1 MPAAPCYARGSTPEP
16 GRNLESDVVVSAN
29 DPRLGTLLDRRYRV
43 QARLGEGGAGVV
55 YRALHEEMDRPVAI
69 KVLHPELFP
78 SPVAFARFRREAR
91 AAGALVHPHAVTVF
105 DFGRTEEGEPYLA
118 MEFCDG
124 GALSDRI
131 ATDGALPA
139 PEVVALI
146 AGIAAAVDAAHLQGI
161 VHRDLKPGNIL
172 FAGAIAKVAD
182 FGLARMLGSEDPGL
196 TGGHAIGSPFY
207 MSPEQCQGR
216 PAGTPS
222 DIYSLGVIV
231 YTLLT
236 GEVPFR
242 RGTAQEVL
250 LAHLTEEPRPPHEL
264 APHLGRSLSLTVLR
278 ALAKNP
284 DFRPSSAGEF
294 HADLLQTLTE
304 NTAEYPVASLSSAA
318 ISATGASG
326 ASGTTPMAGAADLT
340 VGARPLA
347 GAARLRRAM
356 RERSSGIA
364 PEPIGRRDEL
374 ALLAELLEAAAS
386 GSGQL
391 VTIAGE
397 PGAGKSTLAHAFL
410 RRARLIAPGARVA
423 LGRSPEHFGSAEA
436 YSPFLDALS
445 NLLASSDRD
454 SLVPPLLEVAPTWA
468 VHFPGLATEVE
479 AAAGETL
486 AGMRSRDRMPREFA
500 AFVSAIAPAATT
512 PSSAGGRPLVLLLED
527 LQWADPAS
535 IDLLAYLAP
544 RLESLQLMLVGTYR
558 PADVESQRHPLR
570 AALASL
576 GRGNLPW
583 SEIAPAPFAESE
595 VAAFLTRELG
605 AEPPPELVDFALR
618 RTEGNP
624 LFLLNVLNHLLQSG
638 AVTRD
643 GDRVVLARSLDSMD
657 RIVPEGMVALIR
669 EKVERLDEADER
681 LLAAASVEGLEFTGA
696 VVAALTGRD
705 EMEIEE
711 RLRAMQSAHRLVEP
725 IGDLELSGGRS
736 SQRYRFVHSL
746 YQHAFYDAMA
756 PKRREA
762 THLQAAHALARLHAG
777 RLEPLR
783 VALALHCEMGRDFAR
798 AIEHHLAAAE
808 LAAARNPRDARPLLA
823 KALALAEKLPSPES
837 ARQRAALLIRL
848 GRHDAETAEFAGD
861 VELYARAEE
870 AVSEALALEPGSV
883 EARTV
888 LGLIHLERGENERA
902 FLDFVRALERAPE
915 HAAAWDGLSY
925 LFKNTGLWAASL
937 AAQQRAATLDDR
949 FAHSIRRLSVL
960 IYEGRL
966 DEARDEATALVR
978 RRPKFAHYNYWRGI
992 AAWYSGE
999 YREARRWIEQAY
1011 TLDPAD
1017 PIAQGVLAFVLAA
1030 EGGEIAQARARELLA
1045 TAEPGAAADGTF
1057 TYWIAK
1063 VHALLGDTAAALEWI
1078 RKASHLGYWDAPWMR
1093 KDAALAALHE
1103 RPAFHDLT
1111 DEIEGRQRAF
1121 RAFVKQESPPALSLT
1136 SA

>member
-1 MPAAPCYARGSTPEP
+1 MTAT
-16 GRNLESDVVVSAN
+16 
-29 DPRLGTLLDRRYRV
+29 DPRLGSLLDRRYRLLERV
-43 QARLGEGGAGVV
+43 GEGGAGVV
-55 YRALHEEMDRPVAI
+55 YRALHEEMGRPVAI

-78 SPVAFARFRREAR
+78 SPVALARFRREAR

-105 DFGRTEEGEPYLA
+105 DFGRTQEGEPYLA
-118 MEFCDG
+118 MEYCDG
-124 GALSDRI
+124 GALSDRL
-131 ATDGALPA
+131 AVSGALPGA
-139 PEVVALI
+139 AVVSLL
-146 AGIAAAVDAAHLQGI
+146 AGIAAAVDAAHRQGI

-172 FAGAIAKVAD
+172 FAGEVAKVAD
-182 FGLARMLGSEDPGL
+182 FGLARMLESEDPGL

-216 PAGTPS
+216 PAGTAS
-222 DIYSLGVIV
+222 DVYSLGVIA

-250 LAHLTEEPRPPHEL
+250 LAHLTEQPRSPDTLQPG
-264 APHLGRSLSLTVLR
+264 LGRALALAVMR

-284 DFRPSSAGEF
+284 DARPGSAGQFLAGLEQ
-294 HADLLQTLTE
+294 ALEQPLEQKTLASPLPALAPAGE
-304 NTAEYPVASLSSAA
+304 APGAAGATAATASR
-318 ISATGASG
+318 
-326 ASGTTPMAGAADLT
+326 SGT
-340 VGARPLA
+340 
-347 GAARLRRAM
+347 ARLRRAM
-356 RERSSGIA
+356 RERSSGVA
-364 PEPIGRRDEL
+364 PEPIGRGEEL
-374 ALLAELLEAAAS
+374 ALLTELLEAAAA

-410 RRARLIAPGARVA
+410 RRARLASPGARLA

-436 YSPFLDALS
+436 YSPFLDALG
-445 NLLASSDRD
+445 NLLASSERE
-454 SLVPPLLEVAPTWA
+454 SLVPRLLELAPTWA
-468 VHFPGLATEVE
+468 VHFPGVASE
-479 AAAGETL
+479 AEAGTGETL

-500 AFVSAIAPAATT
+500 AFVAAIAST
-512 PSSAGGRPLVLLLED
+512 SGGRPLVLLLED

-535 IDLLAYLAP
+535 VDLLAYLAP
-544 RLESLQLMLVGTYR
+544 RLDSVKLMLVATYR

-570 AALASL
+570 AVLASL

-583 SEIAPAPFAESE
+583 TEIAPAPFADSE
-595 VAAFLTRELG
+595 VAAFLERELG
-605 AEPPPELVDFALR
+605 SPPPPELVDFALR

-624 LFLLNVLNHLLQSG
+624 LFLLNVLNHLLQTG
-638 AVTRD
+638 AVARD

-669 EKVERLDEADER
+669 EKVERLDEADKR
-681 LLAAASVEGLEFTGA
+681 LLTAASVEGLEFT
-696 VVAALTGRD
+696 AALVAQLTERD

-711 RLRAMQSAHRLVEP
+711 RLRSLQSAHRLVEP
-725 IGDLELSGGRS
+725 IGDVELAGGHT
-736 SQRYRFVHSL
+736 SQRFRFVHSL
-746 YQHAFYDAMA
+746 YQHAFYDALA
-756 PKRREA
+756 PKRRAAKHLLAAEA
-762 THLQAAHALARLHAG
+762 LTRLHSG
-777 RLEPLR
+777 RLETMR
-783 VALALHCEMGRDFAR
+783 VALALHCEMGRDFAQ

-823 KALALAEKLPSPES
+823 KALELAEKLPSEQS
-837 ARQRAALLIRL
+837 VVRRAELLIRL

-861 VELYARAEE
+861 VALYARAER

-902 FLDFVRALERAPE
+902 FLDFARALERSPD

-925 LFKNTGLWAASL
+925 LFKNTGLWTASL
-937 AAQQRAATLDDR
+937 AAQQRAAALDDR

-966 DEARDEATALVR
+966 DEARDEATALVQ

-992 AAWYSGE
+992 AAWYAGE
-999 YREARRWIEQAY
+999 SSEARRWIEQAY
-1011 TLDPAD
+1011 ALDPAD

-1030 EGGEIAQARARELLA
+1030 DDSALAQAQVRELLA

-1063 VHALLGDTAAALEWI
+1063 VHALLGDTPAALDWI
-1078 RKASHLGYWDAPWMR
+1078 RRAAKLGYWDAPWMR
-1093 KDAALAALHE
+1093 KDAALTALHE
-1103 RPAFHDLT
+1103 LPEFIALT
-1111 DEIEGRQRAF
+1111 AEIEARQRAF
-1121 RAFVKQESPPALSLT
+1121 RAFVAKESPPGLGLLSV
-1136 SA
+1136 

>member
-1 MPAAPCYARGSTPEP
+1 MTAT
-16 GRNLESDVVVSAN
+16 
-29 DPRLGTLLDRRYRV
+29 DPRLGSLLDRRYRLL
-43 QARLGEGGAGVV
+43 ARLGEGGAGVV

-78 SPVAFARFRREAR
+78 SPVALARFRREAR

-118 MEFCDG
+118 MEYCDG
-124 GALSDRI
+124 GDLSDHLALS
-131 ATDGALPA
+131 GALPGGA
-139 PEVVALI
+139 VVSLL
-146 AGIAAAVDAAHLQGI
+146 AGVAAAVDAAHRQGI

-172 FAGAIAKVAD
+172 FAGGVAKVAD
-182 FGLARMLGSEDPGL
+182 FGLARMLASEDPGL

-216 PAGTPS
+216 PAGTAS
-222 DIYSLGVIV
+222 DVYSLGVIA

-250 LAHLTEEPRPPHEL
+250 LAHLTEEPRSPDTLQPG
-264 APHLGRSLSLTVLR
+264 LGRALALAVLR

-284 DFRPSSAGEF
+284 DARPASAGQFLAGLEQ
-294 HADLLQTLTE
+294 ALEPNTL
-304 NTAEYPVASLSSAA
+304 ASAVPALAVPTLA
-318 ISATGASG
+318 PSG
-326 ASGTTPMAGAADLT
+326 EAAGAAASRSGT
-340 VGARPLA
+340 
-347 GAARLRRAM
+347 ARLRRAM
-356 RERSSGIA
+356 RERSSGVA
-364 PEPIGRRDEL
+364 PEPIGRSEEL
-374 ALLAELLEAAAS
+374 ALLTELLEAAAA

-410 RRARLIAPGARVA
+410 RRARLASPDARLA

-436 YSPFLDALS
+436 YSPFLDALG
-445 NLLASSDRD
+445 NLLASSERD
-454 SLVPPLLEVAPTWA
+454 SLVPQLLELAPTWA
-468 VHFPGLATEVE
+468 VHFPGVASE
-479 AAAGETL
+479 AEAGAGETL

-500 AFVSAIAPAATT
+500 AFVAAIA
-512 PSSAGGRPLVLLLED
+512 SISGGRPLVLLLED

-535 IDLLAYLAP
+535 VDLLAYLAP
-544 RLESLQLMLVGTYR
+544 RLDSLKLMLVATYR

-570 AALASL
+570 AVLASL
-576 GRGNLPW
+576 GRGHLPW
-583 SEIAPAPFAESE
+583 SEIAPAPFADSE
-595 VAAFLTRELG
+595 VAAFLERELG
-605 AEPPPELVDFALR
+605 APPPPELVDFALR

-624 LFLLNVLNHLLQSG
+624 LFLLNVLNHLLQTG
-638 AVTRD
+638 AVARD

-669 EKVERLDEADER
+669 EKVERLDEADKR
-681 LLAAASVEGLEFTGA
+681 LLTAASVEGLEFTGA
-696 VVAALTGRD
+696 VVAQLTERD

-711 RLRAMQSAHRLVEP
+711 RLRSLQSAHRLVEP
-725 IGDLELSGGRS
+725 IGDVELAGGQT
-736 SQRYRFVHSL
+736 SQRFRFVHSL
-746 YQHAFYDAMA
+746 YQHAFYDALA
-756 PKRREA
+756 PKRRAAKHILAAEA
-762 THLQAAHALARLHAG
+762 LTRLHSG
-777 RLEPLR
+777 RLETMR
-783 VALALHCEMGRDFAR
+783 VSLASHCEMGRDFAR

-823 KALALAEKLPSPES
+823 KALELAEKLSS
-837 ARQRAALLIRL
+837 DQSVVRRAELLVRL

-861 VELYARAEE
+861 VELYARAEQ
-870 AVSEALALEPGSV
+870 AVSEALVLEPGSV

-902 FLDFVRALERAPE
+902 FLDFARALERSPD

-925 LFKNTGLWAASL
+925 LFKNTGLWTASL
-937 AAQQRAATLDDR
+937 AAQQRAAALDDR

-960 IYEGRL
+960 IYEDRL
-966 DEARDEATALVR
+966 DEARAEAAALVQ

-992 AAWYSGE
+992 TEWYGGE
-999 YREARRWIEQAY
+999 RPEARRWIEQAY
-1011 TLDPAD
+1011 ALDPAD

-1030 EGGEIAQARARELLA
+1030 DPADPGDPGDPGDPARARARELLA

-1063 VHALLGDTAAALEWI
+1063 VHSLLGDRAEALDWIGKAA
-1078 RKASHLGYWDAPWMR
+1078 RLGYWDAPWMR
-1093 KDAALAALHE
+1093 KDAALANLHGLPEFVAL
-1103 RPAFHDLT
+1103 T
-1111 DEIEGRQRAF
+1111 GEIEGRQRAF
-1121 RAFVKQESPPALSLT
+1121 RAFVAKESPAGLGLAPS
-1136 SA
+1136 